1 MAYKN
6 YWYSKV
12 LNESNIHPT
21 LQIYWMGPI
30 LGGMCAGM
38 VYQMVFKISESETYS
53 SIDALEEN
61 KA

>member
-1 MAYKN
+1 
-6 YWYSKV
+6 
-12 LNESNIHPT
+12 
-21 LQIYWMGPI
+21 MGPI

-38 VYQMVFKISESETYS
+38 VYQMVFKMSESETYS